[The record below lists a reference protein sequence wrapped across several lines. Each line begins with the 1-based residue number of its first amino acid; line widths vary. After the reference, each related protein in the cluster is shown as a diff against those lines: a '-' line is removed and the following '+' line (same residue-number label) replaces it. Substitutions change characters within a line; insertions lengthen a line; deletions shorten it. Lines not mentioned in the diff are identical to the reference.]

1 MFFILYNEY
10 IYKSYS
16 NLVIMDLLIQK
27 NGPEGPSLICTHFP
41 GHILFTSLNTWML
54 PCISQGASILF
65 LLESFCYCN
74 S

>member
-27 NGPEGPSLICTHFP
+27 NGPEGPSLV
-41 GHILFTSLNTWML
+41 
-54 PCISQGASILF
+54 
-65 LLESFCYCN
+65 
-74 S
+74 